1 MSTQKRYVPKLFWD
15 EKARRSGLDFEAAVC
30 CDDPSDN
37 EIIDRIQRK
46 LMRSAFQQ
54 IGQRI
59 DLAGKKILDY
69 GCGTGRW
76 VEFFRSYGMEY
87 TGVDLSTEMV
97 RIAAERFSDAN
108 FAALSA
114 DGIQYPS
121 RTFDVVCSIAVIHH
135 NPYKEQSSILQELS
149 RIIKFKGFLVIFESI
164 SSPDSE
170 NILEFPRS
178 VADWNTSLN
187 DLGLKQLWIERTC
200 YFSTRTIMNKLV
212 GKNRFRP
219 LSNKIGIFLDP
230 YIGSFLPTR
239 LQTRGTIVFQK
250 TVEK

>member
-1 MSTQKRYVPKLFWD
+1 MATQKRYDPKLFWD

-30 CDDPSDN
+30 HDDPSDN
-37 EIIDRIQRK
+37 KIIDRIQRK
-46 LMRSAFQQ
+46 LIRNAFRQ

-97 RIAAERFSDAN
+97 RIAAERFSDAK

-121 RTFDVVCSIAVIHH
+121 RAFDIVCSIAVIHH
-135 NPYKEQSSILQELS
+135 NPYNEQTLILQELS
-149 RIIKFKGFLVIFESI
+149 RIIKFKGFLVLFESI
-164 SSPDSE
+164 SSPDPE

-178 VADWNTSLN
+178 VADWITCLN
-187 DLGLKQLWIERTC
+187 DQGLKQLWIERTC
-200 YFSTRTIMNKLV
+200 YFPTRKIMNKLV

-219 LSNKIGIFLDP
+219 LFNKIDIFLNP
-230 YIGSFLPTR
+230 YIGGFLPTR
-239 LQTRGTIVFQK
+239 LQTRGMIVFQK
-250 TVEK
+250 IVEK